1 MKTDTGRN
9 RELDLVEQVDTL
21 GDQVKTLALNMAIYL
36 AKTKND
42 SEQISRLEPEFIRLV
57 NGTVKVVQELAVIIN
72 AARNSEKMVWDVA
85 SGRIGH
91 DMLEMKL
98 RSILDQCSKIMSAL
112 GVEPPLS
119 GRPE

>member
-1 MKTDTGRN
+1 MRAETERN

-42 SEQISRLEPEFIRLV
+42 SEKISRLEPDFIKLV

-72 AARNSEKMVWDVA
+72 AARNSEKMVWDVT
-85 SGRIGH
+85 SGRIGD

-98 RSILDQCSKIMSAL
+98 RAILDQCGKIMSAL
-112 GVEPPLS
+112 GAEPPIS

>member
-1 MKTDTGRN
+1 MKTETGRD
-9 RELDLVEQVDTL
+9 RELEMVEQVDML

-42 SEQISRLEPEFIRLV
+42 CEQISRLEPEFIRLV

-98 RSILDQCSKIMSAL
+98 RAILDQCSKIMSAL
-112 GVEPPLS
+112 GAEPPLS
-119 GRPE
+119 GRP